1 MKFLTQNFMIDCKF
15 ISNIRATYLECWK
28 RFYAYVGNRYKENC
42 WCFLFKSGPD
52 VMTNTRMS
60 GDQIDYAIKK
70 QNIQKYPVYQ
80 LAIKFSRRQI
90 FYPYKFTI
98 FKYLK
103 TNYKFNLF
111 CSFRYKKWQLCTMS
125 QIRIRLEDT
134 KI

>member
-1 MKFLTQNFMIDCKF
+1 
-15 ISNIRATYLECWK
+15 
-28 RFYAYVGNRYKENC
+28 
-42 WCFLFKSGPD
+42 
-52 VMTNTRMS
+52 MTNTRMS

-111 CSFRYKKWQLCTMS
+111 CSFRYKK
-125 QIRIRLEDT
+125 
-134 KI
+134 